1 MPQSQIES
9 FVPAALWR
17 RLAAIVYDSFLVFAI
32 WIIICFIVLSA
43 FGITEARTIEGNAVV
58 LEPLYKNTLFA
69 AMLISAYLF
78 FGWFWTHSGQ
88 TLGMQAWRI
97 KVQNVD
103 SSAISWLQTLQ
114 RCICAPLAFALVGIG
129 YFWMLFDAKKRT
141 WPDLLSR
148 SVVVKLPV

>member
-1 MPQSQIES
+1 MLHSSVQSSI
-9 FVPAALWR
+9 PAALWR
-17 RLAAIVYDSFLVFAI
+17 RLAAILYDSFLVFAI
-32 WIIICFIVLSA
+32 WIIIGFIVLSA

-103 SSAISWLQTLQ
+103 GSAIGWLQTLQ
-114 RCICAPLAFALVGIG
+114 RCICAPIALALV
-129 YFWMLFDAKKRT
+129 
-141 WPDLLSR
+141 
-148 SVVVKLPV
+148 